1 MRLNTSTIRHII
13 ILYYTNVPYYNH
25 NVYYHNHA
33 VLQQA
38 LQCEYYDKPVDLPT
52 TTLRSR
58 FPRDISSVRQYAI
71 LSRFVSLWWF
81 VNKLIA
87 KITKSAVGPRAV
99 AVVWDLP
106 HGTAVERRAYHL
118 PPPYNNAKEMRDEIR
133 RTNIVLC
140 SRRVRTGAGPIVYYV

>member
-1 MRLNTSTIRHII
+1 MY
-13 ILYYTNVPYYNH
+13 LYYNVYNH
-25 NVYYHNHA
+25 NNA

-52 TTLRSR
+52 TTTTLRRR
-58 FPRDISSVRQYAI
+58 FPRDISRVRQYAI

-99 AVVWDLP
+99 AVVWNLP
-106 HGTAVERRAYHL
+106 RGTAVERRAYHL
-118 PPPYNNAKEMRDEIR
+118 PPPYNNAKEMRYEIR
-133 RTNIVLC
+133 PTNIILC
-140 SRRVRTGAGPIVYYV
+140 PRRVRTGAGPIVYYV